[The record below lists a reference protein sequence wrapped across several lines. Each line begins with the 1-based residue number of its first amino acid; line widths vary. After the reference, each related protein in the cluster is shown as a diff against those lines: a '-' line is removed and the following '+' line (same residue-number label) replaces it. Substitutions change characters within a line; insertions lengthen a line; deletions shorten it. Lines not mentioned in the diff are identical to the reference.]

1 MATGPPGRSSKSFL
15 CVDLLSKK
23 KIDEQL
29 LSEHNIDFDIIDWF
43 KVIIHIVTKLDLEI
57 ISVGYTLRC
66 NKTPDI

>member
-1 MATGPPGRSSKSFL
+1 M
-15 CVDLLSKK
+15 SKK

-29 LSEHNIDFDIIDWF
+29 LSEHNIDFDIIDWL